1 LQFLLG
7 QVRLHVDPH
16 LPVESTELPVT
27 TSTLTKG
34 SHELRSHF
42 KVIDALAIASI
53 FTIGGLVYGV
63 FVNSVGFYWDDW
75 PVVWVYNTLGS
86 QGVARYFAGQRPAY
100 GWIVAHVAQMIGIAP
115 VGWQILSLLVRC
127 TSSVV
132 LFAGFSALWPR
143 KRDFAWLVST
153 LALLYPGFTLQPI
166 GLGFLEYH
174 LSFLL
179 FVVSLTATI
188 FSIIRPAYRW
198 LFIAVSLIT
207 GALSYIVIE
216 YFIGLEFLR
225 LLVILFLTRRGDE
238 RQNLTSLKSS
248 LLAWSPYAVVW
259 TVYLIWRAFIFRV
272 ISGYGPS
279 YMNVGSHVSEVLRNP
294 AGELLRRG
302 LSLIHNILMSS
313 LFAWSR
319 PFHPDLISFNGRAR
333 VISWIIAAMVIAIA
347 LYTLRRITVAAHAEQ
362 SRRRLDNGAQT
373 FRRDAFILGLVGLVV
388 AGIPLAIPG
397 QLIIFDQYLSFDDRF
412 TLPFMLPA
420 SIVLA
425 SLFTFLDTRKLTG
438 ALVLSAM
445 LSAFSAYQSQNGA
458 IYRGVWLEQKS
469 LFWQIV
475 WRAPVL
481 KRGTSLLI
489 DGIPRP
495 LYGNH
500 SAGTLDMLYGPD
512 ARGDGLNYFMFD
524 LARLS
529 VDELLWSGKK
539 LSYRPNQPLIGHVR
553 SFEFAGT
560 TTQSVVAW
568 ISPTG
573 TLRVVAQPYAS
584 EILEGSSLEMNLSQL
599 SHPEQVISDGPLVPA
614 DPLLKI
620 LGPEPKNKWLYFYQK
635 AELQRQLQN
644 WGAVAELGDEVREE
658 RLGPNDP
665 SEWFPFIDAY
675 TRTHRYRT
683 AASISINLLDERPD
697 ALEPLTSI
705 WVRVKRED
713 SQNSPELSGALAV
726 LGDRLPLSDSR

>member
-1 LQFLLG
+1 
-7 QVRLHVDPH
+7 LHVDPD
-16 LPVESTELPVT
+16 LPVESAEQPVT

-34 SHELRSHF
+34 SHEHRSQF
-42 KVIDALAIASI
+42 KVTDALAIAST
-53 FTIGGLVYGV
+53 FSIGGLVYGL

-75 PVVWVYNTLGS
+75 PVVWVYSTLGS

-127 TSSVV
+127 TSSAV

-143 KRDFAWLVST
+143 KRDFAWLVGM

-166 GLGFLEYH
+166 GLGFLEYN

-188 FSIIRPAYRW
+188 FSITRPAYRW
-198 LFIAVSLIT
+198 LFIAVSLVT
-207 GALSYIVIE
+207 EALSYIVIE
-216 YFIGLEFLR
+216 YFVGLEFLR
-225 LLVILFLTRRGDE
+225 LLIILFLTRRGDE
-238 RQNLTSLKSS
+238 RRNLTNLKSS

-259 TVYLIWRAFIFRV
+259 TAYLIWRAFIFRV

-319 PFHPDLISFNGRAR
+319 PFRPDLISFSGRAQ
-333 VISWIIAAMVIAIA
+333 VVSWIIAAIVIAIA
-347 LYTLRRITVAAHAEQ
+347 LYTLRRITVEAHAEQ
-362 SRRRLDNGAQT
+362 SPRRLDDEQRN
-373 FRRDAFILGLVGLVV
+373 FRRDALILGLVGLVT

-397 QLIIFDQYLSFDDRF
+397 QLIIFDEYLSFDDRF

-425 SLFTFLDTRKLTG
+425 CLFTFLGTRKLTG

-458 IYRGVWLEQKS
+458 IYRRVWLEQRS
-469 LFWQIV
+469 FFWQIA

-481 KRGTSLLI
+481 KQGTSLLV

-500 SAGTLDMLYGPD
+500 SAGTLDILYGPV
-512 ARGDGLNYFMFD
+512 ARTGDLIYFIFDLSHLPVDEPKWAGRKLNY
-524 LARLS
+524 
-529 VDELLWSGKK
+529 G
-539 LSYRPNQPLIGHVR
+539 PNEALIGRVR

-560 TTQSVVAW
+560 TNQSVVAW
-568 ISPTG
+568 VSPAG
-573 TLRVVAQPYAS
+573 TLRVVMQPYVN
-584 EILEGSSLEMNLSQL
+584 EILDGSLLDMNLSRL
-599 SHPEQVISDGPLVPA
+599 SHPEQVMADSSSVPA
-614 DPLLKI
+614 GSLLKI
-620 LGPEPKNKWLYFYQK
+620 LGPEPKNQWLYFYQK

-644 WGAVAELGDEVREE
+644 WAAVAELGDEVRLEGAE
-658 RLGPNDP
+658 PKDP

-675 TRTHRYRT
+675 TRTRRYRT
-683 AASISINLLDERPD
+683 AASISINLLDGRPD

-705 WVRVKRED
+705 WLRVKREQP
-713 SQNSPELSGALAV
+713 QNSPELSGALAS
-726 LGDRLPLSDSR
+726 LGDRLPLSDPH